1 MVREGEEASNRGF
14 KIRIYPTKEQK
25 RLINKNMQAA
35 RIAYNY
41 AVSCSKPEY
50 EAWNKLKKEYKETLK
65 EKGLKGEKLDK
76 EYSKF
81 CRENKGKYITPVR
94 KIRDNWVALRKG
106 DPEKY
111 SWMKE
116 GESHANSD
124 AIAIR
129 FQNAIN
135 NYNNFLGGFPRFKNH
150 KKGNSYPTIIPVNK
164 LDNEK
169 HRIFLP
175 KVGWIKTSV
184 NQDFPYFI
192 YPSVNVGSPVVST
205 DGRGYYV
212 SFNYY
217 WAYDSLD
224 KPKTDIIGIDLGLKN
239 LAILSNGEV
248 MTNLADDKEVQRL
261 ERQIKRIQ
269 KQISKLID
277 RGKSEVYRPL
287 TLTREEKEAIP
298 ENLRGKKLAE
308 LAKERNKLSTN
319 KVRKLRRLQKKKQIQ
334 VNNRKNNLRHEFC
347 ERVVQQNPA
356 GIVFENLNVKGMQQ
370 NKKLSPKLQ
379 KTGMY
384 AFKECM
390 IWHATKHSIEVREVD
405 RFFPSSQE
413 CSKCGHRN
421 EEMKD
426 LSKRTFV
433 CPECGNTLDRDLNA
447 AINLRNAWKDA
458 KVIDRYK

>member
-1 MVREGEEASNRGF
+1 MTREGEETANRGF

-81 CRENKGKYITPVR
+81 CKENKGKYTSGARDIR
-94 KIRDNWVALRKG
+94 KTWTQLKNSD
-106 DPEKY
+106 EKY
-111 SWMKE
+111 LWMKE
-116 GESHANSD
+116 CDSYGVFGGIDIFFDRALK
-124 AIAIR
+124 
-129 FQNAIN
+129 
-135 NYNNFLGGFPRFKNH
+135 NYNKFLANFPRY
-150 KKGNSYPTIIPVNK
+150 KKAKEGNSYPTCISVNK
-164 LDNEK
+164 LDNER

-175 KVGWIKTSV
+175 KVGWVKTSV

-205 DGRGYYV
+205 DGKGYYV
-212 SFNYY
+212 SFGYY
-217 WAYDSLD
+217 WAYDTID
-224 KPKTDIIGIDLGLKN
+224 KPKTDIVGIDLGMKN

-248 MTNLADDKEVQRL
+248 MSNLADDKVVVRL
-261 ERQIKRIQ
+261 EKQIKKIQ
-269 KQISKLID
+269 KEISKLID
-277 RGKSEVYRPL
+277 KGKSEVYRPF
-287 TLTREEKEAIP
+287 TITKEELEAIP
-298 ENLRGKKLAE
+298 KNLRGRKLAE
-308 LAKERNKLSTN
+308 LSRERHKLSTN
-319 KVRKLRRLQKKKQIQ
+319 RVRKLYKLLKKKQVQ

-347 ERVVQQNPA
+347 ERIVQQNPA

-390 IWHATKHSIEVREVD
+390 KWHAKKHKIEVREVD

-413 CSKCGHRN
+413 CSKCGYRN

-433 CPECGNTLDRDLNA
+433 CPECGNTLDRDFNA

-458 KVIDRYK
+458 KVI

>member
-14 KIRIYPTKEQK
+14 KVRIYPTKEQK

-81 CRENKGKYITPVR
+81 CKENKGKYTSGARDIR
-94 KIRDNWVALRKG
+94 KTWTQLKNSD
-106 DPEKY
+106 EKY
-111 SWMKE
+111 LWMKE
-116 GESHANSD
+116 CDSYGVFGGIDIFFDRALK
-124 AIAIR
+124 
-129 FQNAIN
+129 
-135 NYNNFLGGFPRFKNH
+135 NYNKFLAKFPRY
-150 KKGNSYPTIIPVNK
+150 KKAKEGNSYPTCISVNK
-164 LDNEK
+164 LDNER

-175 KVGWIKTSV
+175 KIGWVKTSV

-205 DGRGYYV
+205 DGKGYYV
-212 SFNYY
+212 SFGYY
-217 WAYDSLD
+217 WAYDAID
-224 KPKTDIIGIDLGLKN
+224 KPKTDIVGIDLGVKN

-248 MTNLADDKEVQRL
+248 MSNLADDKVVVRL
-261 ERQIKRIQ
+261 EKQINKIQ
-269 KQISKLID
+269 KEISKLID
-277 RGKSEVYRPL
+277 KGKSEVYRPF
-287 TLTREEKEAIP
+287 TITKEELEAIP
-298 ENLRGKKLAE
+298 KNLRGRKLAE
-308 LAKERNKLSTN
+308 LSRERHKLSTN
-319 KVRKLRRLQKKKQIQ
+319 KVRKLYKLLKKKQVQ
-334 VNNRKNNLRHEFC
+334 VNNRKSNLRHEFC
-347 ERVVQQNPA
+347 ERIVQQNPA

-379 KTGMY
+379 KTGMS

-390 IWHATKHSIEVREVD
+390 KWHAKKHKIEVREVD

-413 CSKCGHRN
+413 CSKCGYRN

-447 AINLRNAWKDA
+447 SINLKNAWKDA
-458 KVIDRYK
+458 NAI